1 MKGKKFYFKAA
12 SALALSGIL
21 LAGCGGGTDEGSSDK
36 NKDAASGD
44 KVTIDIF
51 QNKVEFK
58 TQFEDLVAQYEEEN
72 PNVDINVKTVG
83 GGTDYAPVLKSSF
96 SAGEDINIFNVTG
109 PQDVLDYKEYLTDLA
124 DTKAADAALE
134 GTLATVEDGEKILGL
149 PVNQEGY
156 GLVYNKRIFKEAG
169 IDPASIQSYDDLE
182 KAVKTLDSKKDEL
195 GIEAVFALPGKEAW
209 VLGDH
214 LANAFLADEFDHSVV
229 NSFNADTVKFEKG
242 DEMKRFL
249 DLQNDYSVQPV
260 LSLDYSQ
267 QVEEYFS
274 LERVAMIQQG
284 NWIYPSV
291 EQMDEEVA
299 QNIGILPIPVEGY
312 EGSIPVGVSSYW
324 AVNGQADEAE
334 VKAAK
339 DFLDWMYTSDTG
351 KEAVLTSFKF
361 IPAYEG
367 YDTEKIADPLSKDVY
382 RYSSEGKTIGW
393 IFAGYPSNPWGT
405 GVAGPNMQKYLDGGM
420 TWDEVEA
427 DSIKQWEDKRK

>member
-1 MKGKKFYFKAA
+1 MKGKKFYVKAI

-21 LAGCGGGTDEGSSDK
+21 LAGCGSSDEGSSNDT
-36 NKDAASGD
+36 ASGD

-58 TQFEDLVAQYEEEN
+58 TQFEELVAQYEEEN
-72 PNVDINVKTVG
+72 PDVKINVKTVG
-83 GGTDYAPVLKSSF
+83 GGTDYAPVLKSTF
-96 SAGEDINIFNVTG
+96 SSGEEINIFNVTG
-109 PQDVLDYKEYLTDLA
+109 PQDVIDYKEYLTDLSG
-124 DTKAADAALE
+124 TKAAEAALD
-134 GTLATVEDGEKILGL
+134 GTLATVLDGEQILGL

-156 GLVYNKRIFKEAG
+156 GLVYNKAIFEKAG
-169 IDPASIQSYDDLE
+169 IDPSTIQTHEDLE
-182 KAVKTLDSKKDEL
+182 NVVKTLDSKKDEL

-214 LANAFLADEFDHSVV
+214 LANAFLADEFNHSVV
-229 NSFNADTVKFEKG
+229 ESFNADTVKFEKG
-242 DEMKRFL
+242 DEMQRFL
-249 DLQNDYSVQPV
+249 DLMNKYSVQPV

-284 NWIYPSV
+284 NWVFPSV

-324 AVNGQADEAE
+324 AVNSSADEAE
-334 VKAAK
+334 VQASK
-339 DFLDWMYTSDTG
+339 DFLDWMYTSDAG

-367 YDTEKIADPLSKDVY
+367 YDTDKISDPLSQDVY
-382 RYSSEGKTIGW
+382 RYASEGKTIGW

-405 GVAGPNMQKYLDGGM
+405 GVAGPNMQQYIDGKM

-427 DSIKQWEDKRK
+427 DSIKQWEEKRK

>member
-1 MKGKKFYFKAA
+1 MKFYVKAV
-12 SALALSGIL
+12 SALTLSSLL
-21 LAGCGGGTDEGSSDK
+21 LAGCGSSDEGS
-36 NKDAASGD
+36 KDTASKD

-58 TQFEDLVAQYEEEN
+58 TQFEELVAQYQEEN
-72 PNVDINVKTVG
+72 PDIKINVKTVG

-96 SAGEDINIFNVTG
+96 SSGEDIDIFNLVG
-109 PQDVLDYKEYLTDLA
+109 PQDVIDYKDYLTDLS
-124 DTKAADAALE
+124 DTAAAEAALD
-134 GTLATVEDGEKILGL
+134 GTLATVTQGEEILGL

-156 GLVYNKRIFKEAG
+156 GLVFNKAIFEKAG
-169 IDPASIQSYDDLE
+169 IDPSTILSYEDLE

-195 GIEAVFALPGKEAW
+195 DIEAVFALPGKEAW

-214 LANAFLADEFDHSVV
+214 LANAFLADEFNHSVV
-229 NSFNADTVKFEKG
+229 ESFNADTVKFEKG

-274 LERVAMIQQG
+274 LGRVAMIQQG
-284 NWIYPSV
+284 NWVYASV
-291 EQMDEEVA
+291 EQMDPELAE
-299 QNIGILPIPVEGY
+299 NIGILPIPVEGH

-324 AVNGQADEAE
+324 AVNGQSDDAE
-334 VKAAK
+334 VQAAK
-339 DFLDWMYTSDTG
+339 DFLDWMYTSEAG
-351 KEAVLTSFKF
+351 KEAVLSEFKF
-361 IPAYEG
+361 IPAYDG
-367 YDTEKIADPLSKDVY
+367 YDTAKISDPLSQDVY
-382 RYSSEGKTIGW
+382 RYASEGKTIGW

-405 GVAGPNMQKYLDGGM
+405 GVAGPNMQQYIDGKM

-427 DSIKQWEDKRK
+427 DSIKQWEEKRK